1 MFQIGTEVKN
11 GTDIAEIIKSL
22 GELTDMSVDALRTML
37 QLGVLLMRKAF
48 YDLILQISVVPDYLD

>member
-1 MFQIGTEVKN
+1 M
-11 GTDIAEIIKSL
+11 DIAEIIKSL